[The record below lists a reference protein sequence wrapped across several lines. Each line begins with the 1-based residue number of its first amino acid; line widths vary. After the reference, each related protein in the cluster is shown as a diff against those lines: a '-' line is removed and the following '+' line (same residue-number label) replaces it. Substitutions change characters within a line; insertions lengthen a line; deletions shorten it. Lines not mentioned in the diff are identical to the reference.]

1 VVLFY
6 DFGVAGTGTDVVSY
20 LDDIVVKGGSAPQ
33 AKTVKFQVDMN
44 NYTSNFDKVYIS
56 GSFNNWSGDANQ
68 LTDDNFDGIFEGS
81 ITVPNGL
88 YEYKV
93 TLDNWAAQEEFNG
106 FEECT
111 RRDPSG
117 QFVNRF
123 LPVSTNLDLPKFCFN
138 SCYACGEEVK
148 INFKL
153 GMNGTPASPD
163 GVWLCGG
170 GNFDVPGGKYK
181 MNDTDGDGIFEI
193 TVPRKTGFQ
202 SYYAFAN
209 GACPDFSCKENL
221 AGQPCGDPNNFNDR
235 FLAAVNSN
243 TTVATCYQAC
253 FTNAECVS
261 STTQGIEDARVFQIL
276 GNPAPSDVAVLQFG
290 TAVWGKKQVL
300 LSNSIGQN
308 LGLWQVTDADLQFD
322 LPINALPSGVYFV
335 RVQIG
340 ERFYTRKLVK

>member
-1 VVLFY
+1 
-6 DFGVAGTGTDVVSY
+6 
-20 LDDIVVKGGSAPQ
+20 
-33 AKTVKFQVDMN
+33 
-44 NYTSNFDKVYIS
+44 
-56 GSFNNWSGDANQ
+56 
-68 LTDDNFDGIFEGS
+68 
-81 ITVPNGL
+81 VPNGL
-88 YEYKV
+88 YDYKV

-123 LPVSTNLDLPKFCFN
+123 LAVSTNLDLPQFCFN

-153 GMNGTPASPD
+153 GMNGTPPSPD

-181 MNDTDGDGIFEI
+181 MNDSNNDGIFEI

-221 AGQPCGDPNNFNDR
+221 TGQPCGDPANFNDR
-235 FLAAVNSN
+235 FLAAVNSS
-243 TTVATCYQAC
+243 TTVATCFQAC

-261 STTQGIEDARVFQIL
+261 STTQGIEDEQVFRIL
-276 GNPAPSDVAVLQFG
+276 GNPAPADAALLQFG
-290 TAVWGKKQVL
+290 TSVLGKKEVIL
-300 LSNSIGQN
+300 TNSIGQAA
-308 LGLWQVTDADLQFD
+308 GWWQVTDASELFE
-322 LPINALPSGVYFV
+322 LPIQNLPSGVYFV
-335 RVQIG
+335 HVQIG
-340 ERFYTRKLVK
+340 ERYYTRKLVK